1 MVTFMTTQQRTTTPE
16 MLVTSI
22 RLEAELKQRLKEL
35 SGQQGYQALIRD
47 VLWNYVQQSSPE
59 RPSLS
64 PSQIRASTAAIAQ
77 REERC
82 ALTGQIIRPS
92 EKMWL
97 GLTTDG
103 DLVPLSFDW
112 DS

>member
-35 SGQQGYQALIRD
+35 SGQQGYQTLIRD
-47 VLWNYVQQSSPE
+47 VLWDYVQQSSPK
-59 RPSLS
+59 PLLS
-64 PSQIRASTAAIAQ
+64 PSDIRVSIAAVAG

-82 ALTGQIIRPS
+82 TLTGQIIRPS